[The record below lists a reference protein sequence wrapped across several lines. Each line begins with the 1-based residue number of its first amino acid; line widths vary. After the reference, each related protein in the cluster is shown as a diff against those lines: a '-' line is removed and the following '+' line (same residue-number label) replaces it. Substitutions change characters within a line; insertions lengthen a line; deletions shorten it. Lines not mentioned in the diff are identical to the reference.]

1 MALRG
6 LGEWSEHL
14 KAREGWEIGRE
25 VNPIHKIFWVDMAFF
40 LGLVLCATWQT
51 WDYAMFKA
59 RNGNKGYLFSGAH
72 HLWRIVLTCVLA
84 IILIL
89 AELAWPGRT
98 SMHYVAGLAM
108 FFDAALL
115 YLHTEKT
122 PMPVLFPLLEAILAT
137 LLAFGVSDKGRLTS
151 PIILMIAS
159 FRFAAEFWPLK
170 MDEDCF
176 KIVSAVL
183 MAALGWHWFPINE
196 ALNLWNVGMSEQ
208 KQQDNEFNNYVDML
222 FCFNLLLGH
231 CTVLSVLWK
240 ILPQFF
246 SNELAYERQNDA
258 CGAKQIGGSVQ
269 VGEW

>member
-1 MALRG
+1 MPIL
-6 LGEWSEHL
+6 EHV
-14 KAREGWEIGRE
+14 KAHEAWEIGRE
-25 VNPIHKIFWVDMAFF
+25 VNPIHKIFWIDMAFF
-40 LGLVLCATWQT
+40 LGLMLCATWQT

-84 IILIL
+84 LILIL
-89 AELAWPGRT
+89 TELAWPGRT
-98 SMHYVAGLAM
+98 MMHYVAALAM

-115 YLHTEKT
+115 YIHTEKV
-122 PMPVLFPLLEAILAT
+122 PMPVLFPLLEAMLTIC
-137 LLAFGVSDKGRLTS
+137 LAFGVSDKGRLTT

-183 MAALGWHWFPINE
+183 MAALGWHWFPFLE
-196 ALNLWNVGMSEQ
+196 AVNLWNVEQSE
-208 KQQDNEFNNYVDML
+208 KVDAHRGGNNEFNNYVDAL
-222 FCFNLLLGH
+222 FCFNLFLGH
-231 CTVLSVLWK
+231 CTVLGILWQ

-246 SNELAYERQNDA
+246 SNELAYERQNDLG
-258 CGAKQIGGSVQ
+258 GAKNIE
-269 VGEW
+269 VGAW